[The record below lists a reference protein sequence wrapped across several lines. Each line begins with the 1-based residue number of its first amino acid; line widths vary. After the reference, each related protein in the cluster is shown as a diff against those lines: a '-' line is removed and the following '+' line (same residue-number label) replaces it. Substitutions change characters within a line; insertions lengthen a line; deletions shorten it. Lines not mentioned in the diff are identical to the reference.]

1 MRFSSVRNMCVSLS
15 VAAASLFAASSA
27 HAACLPAPP
36 DLIEPGVLTIGVSLA
51 TPPTSF
57 MKDDKAAGMDPE
69 FMTAIAESMCLKP
82 KFVNMAFSGLFP
94 ALIAKKIDVI
104 HSQVGI
110 TDVRKETFDFVP
122 VFVGGVRLI
131 AKKGSGVYF
140 KTESDTCGY
149 TTAIMSGSVQ
159 MAALE
164 RVKDSCPADKP
175 MTLKAFSGQAEA
187 MNEVARGTAQAAYVD
202 WGVANYAVQ
211 QRPDDFALASP
222 ILSGKG
228 PNGARNRIGIVFR
241 KGDTADEKAVN
252 TAFESLVASGFYDNL
267 LKKWN
272 LSEGDIRTAQ

>member
-1 MRFSSVRNMCVSLS
+1 
-15 VAAASLFAASSA
+15 
-27 HAACLPAPP
+27 
-36 DLIEPGVLTIGVSLA
+36 
-51 TPPTSF
+51 

-69 FMTAIAESMCLKP
+69 FMTAIAEAMCIKP

-94 ALIAKKIDVI
+94 ALIARKIDVI

-110 TDVRKETFDFVP
+110 TDVRKQTFDFVP

-131 AKKGSGVYF
+131 ARKGSGVF
-140 KTESDTCGY
+140 FQTEADTCGY

-164 RVKDSCPADKP
+164 RVKDSCPAGKP
-175 MTLKAFSGQAEA
+175 MTLKPFSGQTEA
-187 MNEVARGTAQAAYVD
+187 MNEVSRGTAQAAYVD
-202 WGVANYAVQ
+202 WGVANYAVL
-211 QRPDDFALASP
+211 QRPNDYAVASP

-228 PNGARNRIGIVFR
+228 PNTQRNRIGVVFR
-241 KGDTADEKAVN
+241 KGDTANEKAVN
-252 TAFESLVASGFYDNL
+252 TAFESLLANGFYDQL